1 MRKIILVFAAI
12 AAMAGAA
19 SVAGAV
25 PAGSLAGLKQAAESS
40 VVQVHRGPHAC
51 HYVRGRWWRDT
62 RPYSRPGCWGGWRR
76 HHHHHPHRGRWHWHR
91 GWWH

>member
-40 VVQVHRGPHAC
+40 VVQVHSGRYAC
-51 HYVRGRWWRDT
+51 HKVRGIWWRD
-62 RPYSRPGCWGGWRR
+62 SRPSSRRCWSSRR
-76 HHHHHPHRGRWHWHR
+76 HWHHGKAWYR
-91 GWWH
+91 